1 MTGDAETR
9 SNAKVLIIDDE
20 PNFASALRIALEA
33 KSYQVTIVSHRRE
46 AEERINTEEPDAI
59 VLGTMSPRGEA
70 FSLYRWLR
78 EIPKLR
84 ELPVL
89 VIDCP
94 VEKHLIK
101 GWRTDERL
109 MLGSEDYLERPVE
122 PGLLVRRIEKLLDRK
137 TKRIRVLVA
146 DDHKIVREG
155 IVALLALESEMQV
168 VGEAANGREAV
179 EKALSVSPDVILMDI
194 VMPAMSGLE
203 ATAEIR
209 TKCPQVKVLI
219 VSQYD
224 DKQNMLVASQAGAYG
239 FISKRAAASK
249 LVAGIRSVYSG
260 RHFEED
266 FV

>member
-1 MTGDAETR
+1 MTEDAEIR
-9 SNAKVLIIDDE
+9 SAPKVLIIDDE

-78 EIPKLR
+78 EIPELR

-89 VIDCP
+89 VIDCQ
-94 VEKHLIK
+94 VDKLLIK

-122 PGLLVRRIEKLLDRK
+122 PKLLVRRIEKLLDRK

-146 DDHKIVREG
+146 DIHKIVREG
-155 IVALLALESEMQV
+155 IIAFTRYRKRHKGSR
-168 VGEAANGREAV
+168 G
-179 EKALSVSPDVILMDI
+179 S
-194 VMPAMSGLE
+194 
-203 ATAEIR
+203 
-209 TKCPQVKVLI
+209 
-219 VSQYD
+219 
-224 DKQNMLVASQAGAYG
+224 
-239 FISKRAAASK
+239 SKW
-249 LVAGIRSVYSG
+249 
-260 RHFEED
+260 
-266 FV
+266 